1 MINKEIGF
9 IKCDKNITN
18 NIFNNFNNLYIK
30 SDGSFLYEKNDGNLI
45 REISYDSKKKL
56 NVFDQTIFFTILYLS
71 HINYNKSKTDDNFDC
86 YEENNFNQTSVFN
99 CKRIITET
107 TFYDILKI
115 SSINKDNYIK
125 KIKDSLNKI
134 QRIMYKV
141 YDENGNESSGGFINY
156 CISKNK
162 IKIHLFESFVE
173 SFKKNF
179 NVINLD
185 DRIKIGLK
193 NSTSLKL
200 NDYFCS
206 FINEN
211 STQKIK
217 TDTIIKNIFCGN
229 DEIYNNLTSKQL
241 SKFRERI
248 KKDMK
253 LINDKTRSFEISE
266 INGKGKESF
275 YIIKRLKVKI

>member
-1 MINKEIGF
+1 MGKDIGF
-9 IKCDKNITN
+9 IKCDKNITS
-18 NIFNNFNNLYIK
+18 NIFNNFNELYIT
-30 SDGSFLYEKNDGNLI
+30 SDGSFLYKKSDRNLT

-71 HINYNKSKTDDNFDC
+71 HINYNKSKNNDDFSC
-86 YEENNFNQTSVFN
+86 FEENNFNQTSVFN
-99 CKRIITET
+99 CKKIITET

-115 SSINKDNYIK
+115 SCINKDSYIK
-125 KIKDSLNKI
+125 KIKESLSKI

-141 YDENGNESSGGFINY
+141 YDEDGNESSGGFIDY

-173 SFKKNF
+173 SFEKNF

-185 DRIKIGLK
+185 DRIRIGLK
-193 NSTSLKL
+193 NSTSLKI

-211 STQKIK
+211 TSKKIK
-217 TDTIIKNIFCGN
+217 TDSIIKKIFCGSEEKY
-229 DEIYNNLTSKQL
+229 DSLSSKQL

-248 KKDMK
+248 KKDLK

-266 INGKGKESF
+266 INGKGKDSF
-275 YIIKRLKVKI
+275 YIIKRLKVKS

>member
-1 MINKEIGF
+1 MIKDIGF
-9 IKCDKNITN
+9 IRCDKNITN
-18 NIFNNFNNLYIK
+18 NIFNNFNELYIAN
-30 SDGSFLYEKNDGNLI
+30 DGSFLYKKSDRNLT

-71 HINYNKSKTDDNFDC
+71 QINYNKSKNNDNFNC
-86 YEENNFNQTSVFN
+86 FEENDLNQISVFN
-99 CKRIITET
+99 CKKIITET

-115 SSINKDNYIK
+115 SCINKDSYIK
-125 KIKDSLNKI
+125 KIKESLNKI

-141 YDENGNESSGGFINY
+141 YDEDGNESSGGFINY

-162 IKIHLFESFVE
+162 IKIHLFESFVQ
-173 SFKKNF
+173 SFEKNF

-193 NSTSLKL
+193 NSTSLKI

-211 STQKIK
+211 TSRNIK
-217 TDTIIKNIFCGN
+217 TDSIIKKIFCGT
-229 DEIYNNLTSKQL
+229 DERYNSLSSKQL

-248 KKDMK
+248 KKDLK
-253 LINDKTRSFEISE
+253 LINDKTRSFQVSDV
-266 INGKGKESF
+266 NGKGKESF
-275 YIIKRLKVKI
+275 YHVKRLKVKI